1 MFFDLLKSFAGMFF
15 VCAFPISVMSVIY
28 IAFLIYLYRE
38 DD

>member
-1 MFFDLLKSFAGMFF
+1 MFFDLLKSFVGMFF
-15 VCAFPISVMSVIY
+15 VCAFPICVMTVIY